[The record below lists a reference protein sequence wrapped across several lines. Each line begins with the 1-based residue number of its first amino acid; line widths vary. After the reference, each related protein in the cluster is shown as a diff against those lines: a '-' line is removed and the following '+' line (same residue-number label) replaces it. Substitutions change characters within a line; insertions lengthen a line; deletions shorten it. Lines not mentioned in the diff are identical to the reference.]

1 MQASA
6 ELSWC
11 AAGKLGQACSR
22 QGLLEWSLHSGARWH
37 VAWPLLLAAVTLPG
51 EAVLY
56 GCRLSLV
63 ARGGGSALGVVTIG
77 RTPLWPPYWTELPFR
92 S

>member
-1 MQASA
+1 M
-6 ELSWC
+6 
-11 AAGKLGQACSR
+11 
-22 QGLLEWSLHSGARWH
+22 
-37 VAWPLLLAAVTLPG
+37 AWPLLLAAVTLPG

-77 RTPLWPPYWTELPFR
+77 RTPLWPPYWTQLPFR